1 MHRLGGVVVGL
12 ALALAA
18 SPAAQAETGGVK
30 PLFAS
35 QDNLHLTLRGPIS
48 TLISDRTS
56 ASKPAPASLSVAGE
70 ATALPVQ
77 LSLRGIMR
85 RRKETCDFPPI
96 RIDFPSRV
104 AEGSVFAGQKKLKL
118 TTHCNTP
125 LSEQQNVLLE
135 YAAYRMYEVL
145 TPVSFKARLVQ
156 VDYVNPDGRPL
167 ISRIGMLLENDK
179 DVAKRNG
186 LTLADV
192 GDRIQL
198 GQLNAHDAA
207 RQALYEY
214 LISNL
219 DWSMLAGVPGS
230 GCCHNTK
237 LLAARGA
244 TTGFTPLPYD
254 YDFSGLVNAPYATP
268 PEGIDV
274 PDVVTRLYRGHCAY
288 NAEALQVAAEFR
300 AKRTELST
308 RLAETPGLED
318 GRRRRALAYL
328 DEFFRQIA
336 TDRDVSERVLRTC
349 IAGR

>member
-1 MHRLGGVVVGL
+1 MRSLGGLIVALGL
-12 ALALAA
+12 ILGTPAGAA
-18 SPAAQAETGGVK
+18 ERAVR

-35 QDNLHLTLRGPIS
+35 QEVLHITLRGPIS
-48 TLISDRTS
+48 RLIGDRS
-56 ASKPAPASLSVAGE
+56 NASQPVEASLSVAGE
-70 ATALPVQ
+70 PAILPVK

-96 RIDFPSRV
+96 RIDFPDRV
-104 AEGSVFAGQKKLKL
+104 AEGSIFAGQKKLKL

-125 LSEQQNVLLE
+125 LAEQQNVLVE

-156 VDYVNPDGRPL
+156 VDYVNADGRPL
-167 ISRIGMLLENDK
+167 ISRVGMLLENDR
-179 DVAKRNG
+179 DVARRNG
-186 LTLADV
+186 LALADV
-192 GDRIQL
+192 GDTIQL
-198 GQLNAHDAA
+198 AQLSAHDAA
-207 RQALYEY
+207 RQALFEY
-214 LISNL
+214 MISNL

-237 LLAARGA
+237 LLAPKGVAA
-244 TTGFTPLPYD
+244 GFTPLPYD

-268 PEGIDV
+268 PEGFDV

-288 NAEALQVAAEFR
+288 NAEVLAVAGEFR
-300 AKRTELST
+300 AKRGELST

-328 DEFFRQIA
+328 DEFFRLIA
-336 TDRDVSERVLRTC
+336 TDRDVSERILKTC
-349 IAGR
+349 IPGR